1 MPAPDPEGSPESAEP
16 ERKVVSVLFVDLVG
30 FTPLSERLD
39 AEDVATIQRAYFD
52 AVRAVV
58 SRHGGV
64 VDKYI
69 GDAVMAVFG
78 VPRVREDD
86 AARAVAA
93 GLALTGAVEGIATSL
108 GLGPGELEVRVAVN
122 SGEVVQRPNPS
133 PETGYVTGDVVNVA
147 ARLQSEA
154 EPGRVIVGPL
164 TALLAADAAEL
175 DAPRQ
180 LAVKGKAEPV
190 AGAHVRAMRPH
201 RSREHAM
208 GSLRAP
214 LVGRDAEM
222 EGLEQAAAAALAGT
236 STLVALVAAPGS
248 GKSRLLSELAQRRTG
263 AQPVLEAV
271 VRPDALLPFDAVA
284 QLLAAALHHA
294 GLAPAEGDKDLAEHV
309 ARLLRRDGR
318 PSARAR
324 VLAGEVAALL
334 RPDAHA
340 VAADPDRDRR
350 FGDWIEALRGLCPYA
365 VWLLDDVHWASADLR
380 AFVLAAAAGDGGALI
395 VAAARPA
402 LLIDHEEWRE
412 RAHVLE
418 LAPLAPAP
426 AALLARRLVGDAI
439 PVALSDRIAAAS
451 DGNPLFI
458 EELLRSWAGSGLLE
472 DHGGG
477 WRLPAEPETIDLP
490 AGVRAVYA
498 GQLDDL
504 PDSARALARRA
515 AVAGRRFPVAALSA
529 LGVADAA
536 AGLATLERRGLI
548 SGAAADPV
556 VGATHTF
563 RHALLRETAYGTL
576 ARAERARLHVGLAH
590 WLGERERG
598 GGETAEL
605 AGRHL
610 ETALREAPALGRE
623 LAPGLD
629 RDAVRASAAA
639 WFERAAQAAAAGTAR
654 ETAAGLLRR
663 ALDLTAAAAVS
674 DRVRRLRLLGES
686 LISAGDMTEAGDA
699 LAAALALHEAA
710 DPADRHEYAAAA
722 AALARVRHQ
731 QIRFRESAGIA
742 ATARA
747 RLGDR
752 DDAATGGLML
762 AQGLAEIAE
771 TDDPARARLLE
782 GALAIARSDRDP
794 DLELRALEA
803 LTALGLGGQA
813 AEEAAWREV
822 ERLAATLGRPETR
835 ASAISSAAFAR
846 RLNGGA
852 PEPDA
857 LWPAVEL
864 ADAHGLIEQ
873 RAWLDYVGAE
883 VGLLDDDRDK
893 AVRLALSAIA
903 RGEAKSYSRLIVR
916 SWFVALPVLAERP
929 GDGRDLRRAARFFD
943 DFEHAGVPDS
953 PYARIV
959 VPAARLDL
967 AAAGVGETAPP
978 EPGARMDSFRLAYA
992 TPSWTLAVERV
1003 IGSWLAAGWLDAVDA
1018 AITELHVAL
1027 GSVEATPLLRASV
1040 HLLQARL
1047 LSARG
1052 EPAAAIR
1059 EQADLAAAAA
1069 RQAHAPLWERAAR
1082 ALTP

>member
-1 MPAPDPEGSPESAEP
+1 MPAPDPEGSPQSAEP

-93 GLALTGAVEGIATSL
+93 GLALTGAVEAIATSL

-122 SGEVVQRPNPS
+122 SGEVVQGPNPS

-164 TALLAADAAEL
+164 TALLAADAVEL

-190 AGAHVRAMRPH
+190 AAAHVRAMRPH

-208 GSLRAP
+208 GSLCAP

-222 EGLEQAAAAALAGT
+222 AALGQAAAAALAGT

-248 GKSRLLSELAQRRTG
+248 GKTRLLSEFAQRRTE

-294 GLAPAEGDKDLAEHV
+294 GLAPAEGEEDLAEHV
-309 ARLLRRDGR
+309 ARLLGRDGR

-324 VLAGEVAALL
+324 VLAGEVAVLL

-340 VAADPDRDRR
+340 VAADADRDRR

-365 VWLLDDVHWASADLR
+365 VWLLDDVHWASADMR
-380 AFVLAAAAGDGGALI
+380 AFLLAAAAGDGGALI
-395 VAAARPA
+395 VAAARPV
-402 LLIDHEEWRE
+402 LLTDHEEWRE
-412 RAHVLE
+412 RAQVLE
-418 LAPLAPAP
+418 LAPLAPEP

-472 DHGGG
+472 EHAGG
-477 WRLPAEPETIDLP
+477 WRMPAEPETIDLP

-576 ARAERARLHVGLAH
+576 ARAERARGSTSGSRTGSAS
-590 WLGERERG
+590 
-598 GGETAEL
+598 
-605 AGRHL
+605 
-610 ETALREAPALGRE
+610 
-623 LAPGLD
+623 
-629 RDAVRASAAA
+629 ASAAA
-639 WFERAAQAAAAGTAR
+639 AR
-654 ETAAGLLRR
+654 RP
-663 ALDLTAAAAVS
+663 S
-674 DRVRRLRLLGES
+674 W
-686 LISAGDMTEAGDA
+686 
-699 LAAALALHEAA
+699 
-710 DPADRHEYAAAA
+710 P
-722 AALARVRHQ
+722 
-731 QIRFRESAGIA
+731 A
-742 ATARA
+742 ATSRRRCARRPRSDASSPRASIATPCGHRRRPGSSA
-747 RLGDR
+747 RR
-752 DDAATGGLML
+752 RPRWPAP
-762 AQGLAEIAE
+762 
-771 TDDPARARLLE
+771 PARRRRGFCA
-782 GALAIARSDRDP
+782 GRSTSR
-794 DLELRALEA
+794 
-803 LTALGLGGQA
+803 
-813 AEEAAWREV
+813 
-822 ERLAATLGRPETR
+822 RP
-835 ASAISSAAFAR
+835 
-846 RLNGGA
+846 
-852 PEPDA
+852 
-857 LWPAVEL
+857 
-864 ADAHGLIEQ
+864 
-873 RAWLDYVGAE
+873 
-883 VGLLDDDRDK
+883 
-893 AVRLALSAIA
+893 
-903 RGEAKSYSRLIVR
+903 
-916 SWFVALPVLAERP
+916 
-929 GDGRDLRRAARFFD
+929 
-943 DFEHAGVPDS
+943 
-953 PYARIV
+953 
-959 VPAARLDL
+959 
-967 AAAGVGETAPP
+967 PP
-978 EPGARMDSFRLAYA
+978 
-992 TPSWTLAVERV
+992 
-1003 IGSWLAAGWLDAVDA
+1003 
-1018 AITELHVAL
+1018 
-1027 GSVEATPLLRASV
+1027 
-1040 HLLQARL
+1040 
-1047 LSARG
+1047 
-1052 EPAAAIR
+1052 
-1059 EQADLAAAAA
+1059 
-1069 RQAHAPLWERAAR
+1069 
-1082 ALTP
+1082 